1 MGTVKS
7 FEDLAVWQ
15 RAMELAE
22 TVYRYTS
29 VFPREETW
37 GLRQQIR
44 RAVTSIP
51 SNIAE
56 GQGRGTT
63 KEFLHFLRIARGSL
77 NELVTELL
85 LARRFG
91 FIEADRSSSIRSLA
105 DEVSRMLGALI
116 RSLESRRP
124 SKSNTHRT
132 EPPNDHQ

>member
-1 MGTVKS
+1 MGDIKS

-22 TVYRYTS
+22 AVYRHS
-29 VFPREETW
+29 VDFPREETW

-63 KEFLHFLRIARGSL
+63 KEFLHFRRISRGSL
-77 NELVTELL
+77 NELVTQML
-85 LARRFG
+85 LATRFG
-91 FIEADRSSSIRSLA
+91 FVNAESSTAIRGLA

-124 SKSNTHRT
+124 TKPSPRRT
-132 EPPNDHQ
+132 EHSPDHL

>member
-1 MGTVKS
+1 MGDIKS

-22 TVYRYTS
+22 AVYRHS
-29 VFPREETW
+29 VDFPREETW

-44 RAVTSIP
+44 RAVTSVP

-77 NELVTELL
+77 NEMVTQML
-85 LARRFG
+85 LAQRFG
-91 FIEADRSSSIRSLA
+91 FIDGGHSESIRELSN
-105 DEVSRMLGALI
+105 EVGRMLGALI

-124 SKSNTHRT
+124 TKPSPRRT
-132 EPPNDHQ
+132 EHSPDHL